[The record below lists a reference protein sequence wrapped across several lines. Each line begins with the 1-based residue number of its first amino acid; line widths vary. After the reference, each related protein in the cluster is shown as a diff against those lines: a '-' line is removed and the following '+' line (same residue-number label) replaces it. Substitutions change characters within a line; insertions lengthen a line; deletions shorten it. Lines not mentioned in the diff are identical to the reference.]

1 MISVLIATRNR
12 GPQLQSQ
19 LRSLEAL
26 ETPDGGWELLVI
38 DNGSSDGTALLL
50 QSLAAEGRLP
60 LRALSEPRRGK
71 SRALNLAVPATRGEL
86 LAFTDDDAVVRPQ
99 WLRAIERAAAHHPEA
114 IGFGGRAPAM
124 GGPTPVG
131 HGIVN
136 YDHGDRDFEIKPFD
150 TPPPG
155 VNYAFRRLAFE
166 RYGLFREDLGPGSAV
181 QRAEDTE
188 FVRRLWLG
196 GERLRYV
203 ADAVVQHP
211 IHRERLSRSFSLRWR
226 FWVGR
231 SNARMAGRPHA
242 APAVLGVPRYLYGS
256 LIRGMA
262 HVILSIIGL
271 RWDRDFARAQRL
283 AYDLGLAFEF
293 WSLPRDFDPRALVP
307 GWLAARELNAPISQP
322 DVVAPALEPDR
333 S

>member
-12 GPQLQSQ
+12 GPQLESQ
-19 LRSLEAL
+19 LRSFEAI
-26 ETPDGGWELLVI
+26 ESPDGGWELLVI
-38 DNGSSDGTALLL
+38 DNGSSDGTAALL
-50 QSLAAEGRLP
+50 QRLAAEGRLP

-71 SRALNLAVPATRGEL
+71 SRALNLAVPASRGEL
-86 LAFTDDDAVVRPQ
+86 VAFTDDDAVVRPQ
-99 WLRAIERAAAHHPEA
+99 WLRALERAAARHPEA
-114 IGFGGRAPAM
+114 IGFGGRAPAL
-124 GGPTPVG
+124 GGPAPTG

-136 YDHGDRDFEIKPFD
+136 YEHGDQDFEIKPFE

-155 VNYAFRRLAFE
+155 VNFAFRRPAFE
-166 RYGLFREDLGPGSAV
+166 RYGLFREDLGPGSSV

-211 IHRERLSRSFSLRWR
+211 VHRERLSRGFSLRWT

-231 SNARMAGRPHA
+231 SNARMAGRPET
-242 APAVLGVPRYLYGS
+242 APTVLGVPRYLYGS
-256 LIRGMA
+256 VLRGTARVMLS
-262 HVILSIIGL
+262 VIAL
-271 RWDRDFARAQRL
+271 RWGRDFARAQRL
-283 AYDLGLAFEF
+283 ACDLGLAFEF

-307 GWLAARELNAPISQP
+307 GWHAVREQKAPTNQP
-322 DVVAPALEPDR
+322 HVVAPTLESDR